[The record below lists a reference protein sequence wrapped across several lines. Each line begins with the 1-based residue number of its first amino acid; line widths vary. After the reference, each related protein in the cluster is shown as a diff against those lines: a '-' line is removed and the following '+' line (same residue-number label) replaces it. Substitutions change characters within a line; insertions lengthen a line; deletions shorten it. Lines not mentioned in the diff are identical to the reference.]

1 MKVRVQVRVKGGGE
15 SKITEYDPT
24 MNSVRGSR
32 ASSASTMRCI
42 IESDSGCGGKS
53 HRGEA
58 YVVSR

>member
-1 MKVRVQVRVKGGGE
+1 MKVTKC
-15 SKITEYDPT
+15 ILPTEYDPT
-24 MNSVRGSR
+24 MKSVRGSR